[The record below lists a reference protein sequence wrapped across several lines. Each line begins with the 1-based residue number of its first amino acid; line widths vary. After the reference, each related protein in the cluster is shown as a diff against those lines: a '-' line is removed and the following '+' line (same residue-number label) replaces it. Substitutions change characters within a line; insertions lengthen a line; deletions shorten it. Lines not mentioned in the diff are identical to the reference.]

1 MINKKQTE
9 SLSNIR
15 NSLAAFILSQ
25 HLILYRTQLLLLR
38 WVASAICQHHLLP
51 IKIQTGNAHQRQW
64 TG

>member
-38 WVASAICQHHLLP
+38 
-51 IKIQTGNAHQRQW
+51 
-64 TG
+64 